1 MDTKKEK
8 LIIDGNAVYELDLEC
23 LREKKKKKN
32 ENSPCKDCRNMYP
45 PGAQKSGQ
53 RS

>member
-1 MDTKKEK
+1 MDSKKEK

-23 LREKKKKKN
+23 VREKEKKK
-32 ENSPCKDCRNMYP
+32 NSDSSRRN
-45 PGAQKSGQ
+45 AEKRGQ

>member
-23 LREKKKKKN
+23 LREKEKKKN
-32 ENSPCKDCRNMYP
+32 NDSLRRNDE
-45 PGAQKSGQ
+45 KKGQ